1 MATHFFLTEREKVFE
16 NRKQGIFE
24 KMNERIDWRLT
35 LEYLTSDSQRRTPD
49 KLLPEVNSPDLQ
61 AFAESTD
68 SLKFIC
74 LGHSTLLVN
83 IQKIGS
89 I

>member
-1 MATHFFLTEREKVFE
+1 MATRLILTEREKVFE
-16 NRKQGIFE
+16 NCNPDIFE

-49 KLLPEVNSPDLQ
+49 KLLPEVNPPDLQ
-61 AFAESTD
+61 AFLESTD
-68 SLKFIC
+68 SLQFIC